1 MDVLLPRRVYLYY
14 IVLPRWVYLYYM
26 DGAGNG

>member
-14 IVLPRWVYLYYM
+14 IVLPRRVYLYYM